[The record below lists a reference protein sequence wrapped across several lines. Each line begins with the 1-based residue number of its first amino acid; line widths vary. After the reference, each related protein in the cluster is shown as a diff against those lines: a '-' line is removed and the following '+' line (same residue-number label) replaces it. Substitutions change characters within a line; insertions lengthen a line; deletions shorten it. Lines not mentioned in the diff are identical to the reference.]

1 MSRYTAVDL
10 LNKTLQYCAR
20 TTFRKVS
27 GTIGNHVLYRLCP
40 TYGSCQ
46 LSNEVLFDFGRIS
59 MGQSIYILINRTF
72 RSMNVSSVDSSFQ
85 LYFGRI
91 HEWRMES
98 TAYLQR
104 QSTLCTGSLHQF
116 AGLVDTLDRTGDNDL
131 SRTVIIGSNTNLT
144 FRTYLCTDFF
154 NFFVRQSND
163 GGHSGRLRFTSLLH
177 SHCTSV
183 NQLQAIFKAQC
194 PGCHQCG
201 KLTE

>member
-72 RSMNVSSVDSSFQ
+72 RSMNVSSVDSGFQ

-98 TAYLQR
+98 AAYLQW
-104 QSTLCTGSLHQF
+104 QSTFCSSSFHQFACLIDAFDRTGNYDLSWAVIVGCNANFAFSGYLLADFFYFFIGEGNDSRHCRGLCLASFLHGHGTGINQLQPIFETQCTGSNQ
-116 AGLVDTLDRTGDNDL
+116 
-131 SRTVIIGSNTNLT
+131 SREFS
-144 FRTYLCTDFF
+144 
-154 NFFVRQSND
+154 Q
-163 GGHSGRLRFTSLLH
+163 
-177 SHCTSV
+177 
-183 NQLQAIFKAQC
+183 
-194 PGCHQCG
+194 
-201 KLTE
+201 